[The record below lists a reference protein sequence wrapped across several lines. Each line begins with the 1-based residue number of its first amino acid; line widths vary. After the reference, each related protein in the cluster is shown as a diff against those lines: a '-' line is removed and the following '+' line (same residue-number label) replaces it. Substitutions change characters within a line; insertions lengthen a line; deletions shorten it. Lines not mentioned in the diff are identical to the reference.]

1 MCVGVPIGWVDH
13 PKVYSDPTAPPEVL
27 LSHANMANQGK
38 LTKTQARALAANPG
52 VPLNGLFILAIPW
65 PAEVTRNPAFLLGL
79 ATDSSLLDNAPYRVL
94 RAIAACP
101 DVEPGLVRRI
111 AADRAQSIIIRAA
124 AAGNPSCPPDLLR
137 DFPRHAWKVREA
149 LAGNPALPEDLVRLL
164 AVDRNRH
171 IRQVIA
177 DLSEL
182 PKGTLEVLVND
193 PDWHVR
199 AVVAQ
204 RESLPAPM
212 RKQLAGDVYYQVR
225 AWAAIRRDLAPEIL
239 AEMALKE
246 QGVTVLTAVRSNP
259 RTPRDSIARPAP
271 RAATQKT
278 QEER

>member
-1 MCVGVPIGWVDH
+1 MALTMPGGHQPTLSDH
-13 PKVYSDPTAPPEVL
+13 FFEVVADD
-27 LSHANMANQGK
+27 HD
-38 LTKTQARALAANPG
+38 
-52 VPLNGLFILAIPW
+52 W
-65 PAEVTRNPAFLLGL
+65 H
-79 ATDSSLLDNAPYRVL
+79 
-94 RAIAACP
+94 
-101 DVEPGLVRRI
+101 VR
-111 AADRAQSIIIRAA
+111 
-124 AAGNPSCPPDLLR
+124 
-137 DFPRHAWKVREA
+137 K
-149 LAGNPALPEDLVRLL
+149 
-164 AVDRNRH
+164 
-171 IRQVIA
+171 VIA